1 VTDTIT
7 NILMTGVGGQG
18 IIMASNILSEAL
30 LAAGHDVKKSEVHG
44 MAQRGGSVVSHVR
57 FGNKVYSP
65 LIRKGEVDIL
75 YCLEILEAL
84 RYTDYLKKDSI
95 VILNNYRLNPPS
107 VSLGAQT
114 YPEGIPELMRKH
126 FPRTTLIEGVELAKE
141 AGNPKTVS
149 TVILGHLSR
158 YIDIPDDT
166 WADVMKDR
174 LPSKI
179 LEVNQKAFDAGRA
192 VKKVA

>member
-1 VTDTIT
+1 
-7 NILMTGVGGQG
+7 MTGVGGQG

>member
-1 VTDTIT
+1 MTDTIT
-7 NILMTGVGGQG
+7 NILMAGIGGQG

-30 LAAGHDVKKSEVHG
+30 LAAGYDVKKSEVHG

-57 FGNKVYSP
+57 FGNKVFSP
-65 LIRKGEVDIL
+65 LIRKGEVNIL
-75 YCLEILEAL
+75 YSLEVLETL
-84 RYTDYLKKDSI
+84 RYTDYLEKDSI
-95 VILNNYRLNPPS
+95 IILNNYRLNPPS

-114 YPEGIPELMRKH
+114 YPEGIPELMKEH
-126 FPRTTLIEGVELAKE
+126 FPRTTLIDGVELAKE

-174 LPSKI
+174 LPPKI
-179 LEVNQKAFDAGRA
+179 LQVNLKAFEAGRA

>member
-7 NILMTGVGGQG
+7 NILMSGVGGQG

-57 FGNKVYSP
+57 FGDKVFSP
-65 LIRKGEVDIL
+65 LIRKGEVNIL
-75 YCLEILEAL
+75 YSLEILESL
-84 RYTDYLKKDSI
+84 RYTDYLHKDSI
-95 VILNNYRLNPPS
+95 IILNNYRLSPPS

-114 YPEGIPELMRKH
+114 YPEGIPELLREN
-126 FPRTTLIEGVELAKE
+126 FPRTALIDGVEMAKE
-141 AGNPKTVS
+141 SGNPKTVS
-149 TVILGHLSR
+149 TVVLGHLSR
-158 YIDIPDDT
+158 YIDIPDNT
-166 WADVMKDR
+166 WIDIMKER

-179 LEVNQKAFDAGRA
+179 LDVNLKAFEAGRA

>member
-1 VTDTIT
+1 VTEKIT

-18 IIMASNILSEAL
+18 IIMASNVLSEAL
-30 LAAGHDVKKSEVHG
+30 LAAGYDVKKSEVHG
-44 MAQRGGSVVSHVR
+44 MAQRGGSVTSHVR
-57 FGNKVYSP
+57 FGQKVYSP

-75 YCLEILEAL
+75 YCLELLESL

-107 VSLGAQT
+107 VSLGAES
-114 YPEGIPELMRKH
+114 YPEGIAEIVKNN
-126 FPRTTLIEGVELAKE
+126 FPRTSLLDGVELAKE

-158 YIDIPDDT
+158 YIDIPDDIWT
-166 WADVMKDR
+166 DIMKEKF
-174 LPSKI
+174 PSKI
-179 LEVNQKAFDAGRA
+179 LDVNLKAFNAGKA
-192 VKKVA
+192 IKKVA

>member
-1 VTDTIT
+1 MTDTIT